1 MFAPETPT
9 PLYLWSLCSL
19 AVWGH
24 RAHSSHPAL
33 YTAVGAEPH
42 ISIPAPALIL
52 GTISKHQPLNR
63 VPQQILPCQPCG
75 FKQPQPQI
83 HDSAQHKITD
93 TRGASPSARCVRVK
107 SGHETVTI
115 VPNPSGHTCDPAGFC
130 ASRSR
135 NKGTGQRFPS
145 PGDELHL
152 REAQPCIP
160 TWLRAPRTW
169 SLRENQ
175 LFPGSLCAVSSIPTP
190 THPAGTCSP
199 GSVIPGSPGN
209 HDGKMKSLGDQL
221 TGPVPGEEPGAALRH
236 PPRNGKR
243 AWGIPAPAG

>member
-19 AVWGH
+19 AMWGH
-24 RAHSSHPAL
+24 RAHTSHPVL

-42 ISIPAPALIL
+42 ISIPVPALIL

-63 VPQQILPCQPCG
+63 VPQQILPCRPCG

-115 VPNPSGHTCDPAGFC
+115 VRNPLGHTCDPAGFC
-130 ASRSR
+130 ASHSR

-160 TWLRAPRTW
+160 NVAQSSQNLVPEGKPALPRVPLRGEQHPRSDTSRGHLLPWICDPWLPR
-169 SLRENQ
+169 
-175 LFPGSLCAVSSIPTP
+175 
-190 THPAGTCSP
+190 
-199 GSVIPGSPGN
+199 
-209 HDGKMKSLGDQL
+209 
-221 TGPVPGEEPGAALRH
+221 EP
-236 PPRNGKR
+236 
-243 AWGIPAPAG
+243 